1 VSDLTPEGLRVRLD
15 DAIASCNAQHDTGD
29 MDEYQICSE
38 CILAA
43 FTVLVAEARTDER
56 AGLLRA
62 FHVTL
67 DALGAPPDDWPCNRA
82 KYLVVEARRAQREA
96 DALAVCWF
104 CRAARPFVDGRN
116 TRHVGQNAQGDLIE
130 IHCVAAA
137 IRAQG
142 ETL

>member
-1 VSDLTPEGLRVRLD
+1 MSDLTPEGLRVRLD

-82 KYLVVEARRAQREA
+82 KYLVAEARRAQREEDARLVA
-96 DALAVCWF
+96 DDDCVMCHDEIN
-104 CRAARPFVDGRN
+104 PFMREHLVD
-116 TRHVGQNAQGDLIE
+116 
-130 IHCVAAA
+130 A
-137 IRAQG
+137 IRAQE
-142 ETL
+142 ET